1 MINDGKIGVIFSN
14 DLRNDDTLT
23 QRKLYT
29 RLELKSS
36 ELLNYEFNFNDPL
49 YEYVNNG
56 KITLQNT
63 DEINIFNKFNI
74 ELDILDPQFNDIVQY
89 HAEIDESIIDRIMNN
104 NLLIGINREIVII
117 WILGLLINGKYDIE
131 DRYKFEIFNENG
143 NYYWNIR
150 IFNNGLFKI
159 LTKITLNK
167 VEVNLDDVLL
177 KDLEYFYNENK
188 LFKSQE
194 RNWELEK
201 EKFSQNIFLIKEKE
215 QLNKLKDSVRKM
227 RMQISEYFVPLVNS
241 LLKENKL
248 LKGDTGDVIFSSKKR
263 KNDIEEMKQEI
274 FKEMEIGINNNNNED
289 DEDDGGKKDK
299 FLELARKEK
308 NKRRKLEKVEN
319 EKVEEV
325 KPKEHVKETIFEN
338 NSNDLE
344 DDIVFLNKREHHSI
358 TETQSDFITA
368 NCEVNESIQLITL
381 ENDTQIDDDEDDN
394 DDQNEDQNEDLD
406 QETDISDYLIEE
418 NIESDEKTDYS
429 TEVSS
434 SGNEFD

>member
-1 MINDGKIGVIFSN
+1 MINDGKIRAIFST

-63 DEINIFNKFNI
+63 DDINIGNKFNI
-74 ELDILDPQFNDIVQY
+74 ELNILDPQFKDLVQY
-89 HAEIDESIIDRIMNN
+89 HAEINESIIDQIMNN

-143 NYYWNIR
+143 NHYWNIR

-167 VEVNLDDVLL
+167 IEVNLDDFILE
-177 KDLEYFYNENK
+177 DLEYFYNENK
-188 LFKSQE
+188 VFKSKE
-194 RNWELEK
+194 RDWELEK
-201 EKFSQNIFLIKEKE
+201 EKFAKNILLIKEKE

-263 KNDIEEMKQEI
+263 TNDIEEMKQEI
-274 FKEMEIGINNNNNED
+274 FKEMEIGINNNNDDDED
-289 DEDDGGKKDK
+289 DENDGGKKDK

-344 DDIVFLNKREHHSI
+344 DDIVLFNKREHHSI

-381 ENDTQIDDDEDDN
+381 ENDTQIDDDDDDN
-394 DDQNEDQNEDLD
+394 DDQNEDLD
-406 QETDISDYLIEE
+406 QETDISDNLIEE

>member
-14 DLRNDDTLT
+14 DLRNDNTLT

-74 ELDILDPQFNDIVQY
+74 GLDILDPQVNDLVQY
-89 HAEIDESIIDRIMNN
+89 HAEINESIIDQIMNN

-188 LFKSQE
+188 LFKSKE
-194 RNWELEK
+194 RDWELEK
-201 EKFSQNIFLIKEKE
+201 EKIAKNIFLIKEKE

-274 FKEMEIGINNNNNED
+274 FKEMEIGINNNNNNED

-308 NKRRKLEKVEN
+308 NKRRKLEKVDN

-325 KPKEHVKETIFEN
+325 KPEEHVKETKFEN
-338 NSNDLE
+338 NSIDLE

-394 DDQNEDQNEDLD
+394 DDQNEDFD

>member
-89 HAEIDESIIDRIMNN
+89 HAEINESIIDQIMNN

-188 LFKSQE
+188 LFKSKE

-201 EKFSQNIFLIKEKE
+201 EKFAKNIFLIKEKE

-227 RMQISEYFVPLVNS
+227 RMQISGYFVPLVNS

-319 EKVEEV
+319 EKVEEI
-325 KPKEHVKETIFEN
+325 KPEEHVKETKFAN
-338 NSNDLE
+338 NSIDLE

-394 DDQNEDQNEDLD
+394 DDQNEDLDQDLD

-418 NIESDEKTDYS
+418 NNESDEKTDYS

>member
-36 ELLNYEFNFNDPL
+36 EFLNYEFNFNDPL

-89 HAEIDESIIDRIMNN
+89 HAEINESIIDQIMNN

-167 VEVNLDDVLL
+167 IKVNLDDVLL
-177 KDLEYFYNENK
+177 EDLEYFYNENK
-188 LFKSQE
+188 LFKSKE

-201 EKFSQNIFLIKEKE
+201 DKFSQNILLIKEKE

-319 EKVEEV
+319 EKVEEI
-325 KPKEHVKETIFEN
+325 KPEEHVKETKFAN

-381 ENDTQIDDDEDDN
+381 ENDTQIDDDKDDN
-394 DDQNEDQNEDLD
+394 DDQNEDLD